1 MKITSINAENTQK
14 FEIYSNYLTKKGK
27 VENHQ
32 SIVNKAVDTDKSNES
47 YWQALF
53 LDKALDQMVN
63 NLQNDNSHP
72 LSKKENEP
80 INTYLEALGELNK
93 INAEAIKGQGL
104 AAHSFIDSKNY
115 LDIIAD

>member
-1 MKITSINAENTQK
+1 MKITSINTENSK
-14 FEIYSNYLTKKGK
+14 SFEIYSNFLTKKGN
-27 VENHQ
+27 VESTQ
-32 SIVNKAVDTDKSNES
+32 ATANKQVTVDKSNES

-63 NLQNDNSHP
+63 NLQNDDSHP

-80 INTYLEALGELNK
+80 LNTYLDALGELNK

>member
-1 MKITSINAENTQK
+1 MKITSINPENTQK

-32 SIVNKAVDTDKSNES
+32 TIVNKAINIDKSNES

-80 INTYLEALGELNK
+80 INTYFEALSELQKVNTSTMK
-93 INAEAIKGQGL
+93 NDGL
-104 AAHSFIDSKNY
+104 GAHLYIDSKNY